1 MISLLSQYVAPETLG
16 WICFLPEKSRSGDL
30 RLPRG
35 KVDVAEEG
43 ITTTS
48 DSSFLGLPGGNVDVA
63 EGITTTSSSSFSIV
77 VGLDRDPVSSAAF
90 GCCGGEEAELELVR
104 ELKIMSFYLW
114 SQLVKL
120 IQEQTMFCFLL
131 QFDHNIGLMDV
142 FAWFARRHFFMCFFF
157 VPKDVFLFFS
167 PIVGVDKRSIG
178 AHFLFPPLRLSQNHL
193 ANLRHQL

>member
-35 KVDVAEEG
+35 KVDVAEEEG
-43 ITTTS
+43 IATTS

-77 VGLDRDPVSSAAF
+77 GLDRDPVSSF

-142 FAWFARRHFFMCFFF
+142 FAWFARRHFLYVSFSSKGCFS
-157 VPKDVFLFFS
+157 FLLTYCWS
-167 PIVGVDKRSIG
+167 R
-178 AHFLFPPLRLSQNHL
+178 
-193 ANLRHQL
+193 

>member
-1 MISLLSQYVAPETLG
+1 MISLLSQYVSPETLG

-43 ITTTS
+43 IATTS
-48 DSSFLGLPGGNVDVA
+48 DSSFLALSGGNVA

-77 VGLDRDPVSSAAF
+77 GAVDRDPVSSAAF

-142 FAWFARRHFFMCFFF
+142 FAWFARRHFLYVSFCSKGCFS
-157 VPKDVFLFFS
+157 FLLTYCWN
-167 PIVGVDKRSIG
+167 R
-178 AHFLFPPLRLSQNHL
+178 
-193 ANLRHQL
+193 

>member
-43 ITTTS
+43 IATTS
-48 DSSFLGLPGGNVDVA
+48 DSSFLALPGGNADVA

-77 VGLDRDPVSSAAF
+77 VGVDLDPVSSAAF

-142 FAWFARRHFFMCFFF
+142 FAWFARRHFLYVSFSSKGCFS
-157 VPKDVFLFFS
+157 FLLTYCWS
-167 PIVGVDKRSIG
+167 R
-178 AHFLFPPLRLSQNHL
+178 
-193 ANLRHQL
+193 